1 MQITKLELNNFS
13 SYEGVNTFDFS
24 VEDDKPIIL
33 IGGQNGAG
41 KTSLFIAIKI
51 ALYGPL
57 AFGYTGYNS
66 YYSKK
71 IRGLINNKAFQSK
84 DFTSGV
90 KIEIKQKKERAIV
103 TYTIIRNWRIEETHI
118 EEEYAVY
125 EDNRELDESERILF
139 ESFLLSIIPVDLFD
153 FFLFD
158 GEEIGNIF
166 SGDSYNKFLK
176 KSMLTICGIDDFEIL
191 HSFCNSY
198 TGRKNNAEEQTI
210 SEEYTVVEQK
220 LSETDC
226 RITECQNAIERLETE
241 KDELLALIE
250 QKQAEF
256 IRSGGIPKKE
266 ADALEEK
273 AAKLDKKRENITR
286 DMKAFFEDLMPFV
299 IMKDMIPSL
308 KTQSRYEEKATIY
321 DYVRNMLSRDFIAG
335 LLDEHTEGKT
345 ADSVDTIYD
354 AIIKK
359 FEVSSGIVDDIIF
372 GFSDSERGKV
382 FHLAASA
389 EDYDKKMLV
398 ENIIQKDRLYKEA
411 IEIRQK
417 LRNALSEE
425 DAKKYTDEITN
436 ARHRIEIIELET
448 TQKQAELDMIKSERE
463 STEKKLDDIKEKLRE
478 ITQDRHVLDL
488 TNRISIIMEELISS
502 SMESIRQQLA
512 ERIVNNLQQIY
523 RKENLIS
530 IVKISEDFRF
540 ELYQTQNYSISDLK
554 ALLSNLGKKEF
565 FRLLGPD
572 SISIIMKYSG
582 VSDESE
588 LETSMTA
595 FNENSELALFKRI
608 ELNMLSKGERQI
620 FILALYWAIVQ
631 VSGRQIPFIIDTP
644 YARIDA
650 NHREEISSKFFP
662 NISKQVVILSTDEEI
677 TKEYYEMITPYISRA
692 YLLQNN
698 KADNCTTV
706 SDGYFF
712 EEDRK

>member
-13 SYEGVNTFDFS
+13 SYEGLNIFDFS
-24 VEDDKPIIL
+24 VKENKPIVL

-41 KTSLFIAIKI
+41 KTSLFTAIKI

-71 IRGLINNKAFQSK
+71 IKGLINNKAFQSQ
-84 DFTSGV
+84 DFISGV
-90 KIEIKQKKERAIV
+90 SIEIKQKNERSIV
-103 TYTIIRNWRIEETHI
+103 SFTIIRNWKIEETHI
-118 EEEYAVY
+118 EEEYVVY
-125 EDNRELDESERILF
+125 ENGKKLDESERILF
-139 ESFLLSIIPVDLFD
+139 ESFLLSIIPVDLFE

-158 GEEIGNIF
+158 GEEIGSIF

-176 KSMLTICGIDDFEIL
+176 KSMLTICGIDDFELL

-198 TGRKNNAEEQTI
+198 TGRKNNTEEQSI
-210 SEEYTVVEQK
+210 SEEYTDVEQS
-220 LSETDC
+220 LSVTDSH
-226 RITECQNAIERLETE
+226 IIECQNAIQRLEIE
-241 KDELLALIE
+241 KGELLALIE

-286 DMKAFFEDLMPFV
+286 DIKAFFEELMPFV

-308 KTQSRYEEKATIY
+308 ITQSRYEEKATIY

-335 LLDEHTEGKT
+335 LLNEHTDNKT
-345 ADSVDTIYD
+345 EAADSIYD

-372 GFSDSERGKV
+372 GFSEAERGKV
-382 FHLAASA
+382 FHITSLV
-389 EDYDKKMLV
+389 EDHDKKSLV
-398 ENIIQKDRLYKEA
+398 ENITKKDQLYKEV

-425 DAKKYTDEITN
+425 DAKKFTDEITK
-436 ARHRIEIIELET
+436 ARHRIEIIELEMA
-448 TQKQAELDMIKSERE
+448 QKQAEVDMIKTERE
-463 STEKKLDDIKEKLRE
+463 SIEKKLLSLKEKLRE
-478 ITQDRHVLDL
+478 ITQDKHVLDL
-488 TNRISIIMEELISS
+488 SNRISFIMEELISS
-502 SMESIRQQLA
+502 SMKSIRQQLA
-512 ERIVNNLQQIY
+512 ERIVYNLHQIY

-530 IVKISEDFRF
+530 IVKVSEDFKF
-540 ELYQTQNYSISDLK
+540 ELYQTQVFPIGDLK
-554 ALLSNLGKKEF
+554 ALFFNVGEKEF
-565 FRLLGPD
+565 FRLLGSD
-572 SISIIMKYSG
+572 SIDIIMSYLG
-582 VSDESE
+582 ITGESE
-588 LETSMTA
+588 FEEALIGCNETKELE
-595 FNENSELALFKRI
+595 LFKKV
-608 ELNMLSKGERQI
+608 ELNTLSKGERQI

-631 VSGRQIPFIIDTP
+631 ISGRQIPFIIDTP

-677 TKEYYEMITPYISRA
+677 TKEYYEIISPYISRA

-698 KADNCTTV
+698 KGENRTTV
-706 SDGYFF
+706 SNGYFF
-712 EEDRK
+712 KEDKK

>member
-13 SYEGVNTFDFS
+13 SYEGLNIFDFS
-24 VEDDKPIIL
+24 VKENKPIVL

-41 KTSLFIAIKI
+41 KTSLFTAIKI

-71 IRGLINNKAFQSK
+71 IKGLINNKAFQSQ
-84 DFTSGV
+84 DFISGV
-90 KIEIKQKKERAIV
+90 SIEIKQKNERSIV
-103 TYTIIRNWRIEETHI
+103 SFTIIRNWEIEETHI
-118 EEEYAVY
+118 EEEYVVY
-125 EDNRELDESERILF
+125 ENGKKLDESERILF
-139 ESFLLSIIPVDLFD
+139 ESFLLSIIPVDLFE

-158 GEEIGNIF
+158 GEEIGSIF

-176 KSMLTICGIDDFEIL
+176 KSMLTICGIDDFELL

-198 TGRKNNAEEQTI
+198 TGRKNNTEEQSI
-210 SEEYTVVEQK
+210 SEEYTDVEQS
-220 LSETDC
+220 LSVTDSH
-226 RITECQNAIERLETE
+226 IIECQNAIQRLEIE
-241 KDELLALIE
+241 KGELLALIE

-286 DMKAFFEDLMPFV
+286 DIKAFFEELMPFV

-308 KTQSRYEEKATIY
+308 ITQSRYEEKATIY
-321 DYVRNMLSRDFIAG
+321 DYVRNMLSRNFIAG
-335 LLDEHTEGKT
+335 LLNEHTDNKT
-345 ADSVDTIYD
+345 EAADSIYD

-372 GFSDSERGKV
+372 GFSEAERGKV
-382 FHLAASA
+382 FHITSLV
-389 EDYDKKMLV
+389 EDHDKKSLV
-398 ENIIQKDRLYKEA
+398 ENITKKDQLYKEV

-425 DAKKYTDEITN
+425 DAKKFTDEITK
-436 ARHRIEIIELET
+436 ARHRIEIIELEMA
-448 TQKQAELDMIKSERE
+448 QKQAEVDMIKTERE
-463 STEKKLDDIKEKLRE
+463 SIEKKLLSLKEKLRE
-478 ITQDRHVLDL
+478 ITQDKHVLDL
-488 TNRISIIMEELISS
+488 SNRISFIMEELISS
-502 SMESIRQQLA
+502 SMKSIRQQLA
-512 ERIVNNLQQIY
+512 ERIVYNLHQIY

-530 IVKISEDFRF
+530 IVKVSEDFKF
-540 ELYQTQNYSISDLK
+540 ELYQTQVFPIGDLK
-554 ALLSNLGKKEF
+554 ALFFNVGEKEF
-565 FRLLGPD
+565 FRLLGSD
-572 SISIIMKYSG
+572 SIDIIMSYLG
-582 VSDESE
+582 ITGESE
-588 LETSMTA
+588 FEEALIGCNETKELE
-595 FNENSELALFKRI
+595 LFKKV
-608 ELNMLSKGERQI
+608 ELNTLSKGERQI

-631 VSGRQIPFIIDTP
+631 ISGRQIPFIIDTP

-677 TKEYYEMITPYISRA
+677 TKEYYEIISPYISRA

-698 KADNCTTV
+698 KGENRTTV
-706 SDGYFF
+706 SNGYFF
-712 EEDRK
+712 KEDKK

>member
-13 SYEGVNTFDFS
+13 SYEGLNIFDFS
-24 VEDDKPIIL
+24 VKENKPIVL

-41 KTSLFIAIKI
+41 KTSLFTAIKI

-71 IRGLINNKAFQSK
+71 IKGLINNKAFQSQ
-84 DFTSGV
+84 DFISGV
-90 KIEIKQKKERAIV
+90 SIEIKQKNERSIV
-103 TYTIIRNWRIEETHI
+103 SFTIIRNWKIEETHI
-118 EEEYAVY
+118 EEEYVVY
-125 EDNRELDESERILF
+125 ENGKKLDESERILF
-139 ESFLLSIIPVDLFD
+139 ESFLLSIIPVDLFE

-158 GEEIGNIF
+158 GEEIGSIF

-176 KSMLTICGIDDFEIL
+176 KSMLTICGIDDFELL

-198 TGRKNNAEEQTI
+198 TGRKNNTEEQSI
-210 SEEYTVVEQK
+210 SEEYTDVEQS
-220 LSETDC
+220 LSVTDSH
-226 RITECQNAIERLETE
+226 IIECQNAIQRLEIE
-241 KDELLALIE
+241 KGELLALIE

-286 DMKAFFEDLMPFV
+286 DIKAFFEELMPFV

-308 KTQSRYEEKATIY
+308 ITQSRYEEKATIY
-321 DYVRNMLSRDFIAG
+321 DYVRNMLSRNFIAG
-335 LLDEHTEGKT
+335 LLNEHTDNKT
-345 ADSVDTIYD
+345 EAADSIYD

-372 GFSDSERGKV
+372 GFSEAERGKV
-382 FHLAASA
+382 FHITSLV
-389 EDYDKKMLV
+389 EDHDKKSLV
-398 ENIIQKDRLYKEA
+398 ENITKKDQLYKEV

-425 DAKKYTDEITN
+425 DAKKFTDEITK
-436 ARHRIEIIELET
+436 ARHRIEIIELEMA
-448 TQKQAELDMIKSERE
+448 QKQAEVDMIKTERE
-463 STEKKLDDIKEKLRE
+463 SIEKKLLSLKEKLRE
-478 ITQDRHVLDL
+478 ITQDKHVLDL
-488 TNRISIIMEELISS
+488 SNRISFIMEELISS
-502 SMESIRQQLA
+502 SMKSIRQQLA
-512 ERIVNNLQQIY
+512 ERIVYNLHQIY

-530 IVKISEDFRF
+530 IVKVSEDFKF
-540 ELYQTQNYSISDLK
+540 ELYQTQVFPIGDLK
-554 ALLSNLGKKEF
+554 ALFFNVGEKEF
-565 FRLLGPD
+565 FRLLGSD
-572 SISIIMKYSG
+572 SIDIIMSYLG
-582 VSDESE
+582 ITGESE
-588 LETSMTA
+588 FEEALIGCNETKELE
-595 FNENSELALFKRI
+595 LFKKV
-608 ELNMLSKGERQI
+608 ELNTLSKGERQI

-631 VSGRQIPFIIDTP
+631 ISGRQIPFIIDTP

-677 TKEYYEMITPYISRA
+677 TKEYYEIISPYISRA

-698 KADNCTTV
+698 KGENRTTV
-706 SDGYFF
+706 SNGYFF
-712 EEDRK
+712 KEDKK

>member
-13 SYEGVNTFDFS
+13 SYEGLNIFDFS
-24 VEDDKPIIL
+24 VKENKPIVL

-41 KTSLFIAIKI
+41 KTSLFTAIKI

-71 IRGLINNKAFQSK
+71 IKGLINNKAFQSQ
-84 DFTSGV
+84 DFISGV
-90 KIEIKQKKERAIV
+90 SIEIKQKNERSIV
-103 TYTIIRNWRIEETHI
+103 SFTIIRNWKIEETHI
-118 EEEYAVY
+118 EEEYVVY
-125 EDNRELDESERILF
+125 ENGKKLDESERILF
-139 ESFLLSIIPVDLFD
+139 ESFLLSIIPVDLFE

-158 GEEIGNIF
+158 GEEIGSIF

-176 KSMLTICGIDDFEIL
+176 KSMLTICGIDDFELL

-198 TGRKNNAEEQTI
+198 TGRKNNTEEQSI
-210 SEEYTVVEQK
+210 SEEYTDVEQS
-220 LSETDC
+220 LSVTDSH
-226 RITECQNAIERLETE
+226 IIECQNAIQRLEIE
-241 KDELLALIE
+241 KGELLALIE

-286 DMKAFFEDLMPFV
+286 DIKAFFEELMPFV

-308 KTQSRYEEKATIY
+308 ITQSRYEEKATIY
-321 DYVRNMLSRDFIAG
+321 DYVRNMLSRNFIAG
-335 LLDEHTEGKT
+335 LLNEHTDNKT
-345 ADSVDTIYD
+345 EAADSIYD

-372 GFSDSERGKV
+372 GFSEAERGKV
-382 FHLAASA
+382 FHITSLV
-389 EDYDKKMLV
+389 EDHDKKSLV
-398 ENIIQKDRLYKEA
+398 ENITKKDQLYKEV

-425 DAKKYTDEITN
+425 DAKKFTDEITK
-436 ARHRIEIIELET
+436 ARHRIEIIELEMA
-448 TQKQAELDMIKSERE
+448 QKQAEVDMIKTERE
-463 STEKKLDDIKEKLRE
+463 SIEKKLLSLKEKLRE
-478 ITQDRHVLDL
+478 ITQDKHVLDL
-488 TNRISIIMEELISS
+488 SNRISFIMEELISS
-502 SMESIRQQLA
+502 SMKSIRQQLA
-512 ERIVNNLQQIY
+512 ERIVYNLHQIY

-530 IVKISEDFRF
+530 IVKVSEDFKF
-540 ELYQTQNYSISDLK
+540 ELYQTQVFPIADLK
-554 ALLSNLGKKEF
+554 ALFFNVGEKEF
-565 FRLLGPD
+565 FRLLGSD
-572 SISIIMKYSG
+572 SIDIIMSYLG
-582 VSDESE
+582 ITGESE
-588 LETSMTA
+588 FEEALIGCNETKELE
-595 FNENSELALFKRI
+595 LFKKV
-608 ELNMLSKGERQI
+608 ELNTLSKGERQI

-631 VSGRQIPFIIDTP
+631 ISGRQIPFIIDTP

-677 TKEYYEMITPYISRA
+677 TKEYYEIISPYISRA

-698 KADNCTTV
+698 KGENRTTV
-706 SDGYFF
+706 SNGYFF
-712 EEDRK
+712 KEDKK

>member
-13 SYEGVNTFDFS
+13 SYEGLNIFDFS
-24 VEDDKPIIL
+24 VKENKPIVL

-41 KTSLFIAIKI
+41 KTSLFTAIKI

-71 IRGLINNKAFQSK
+71 IKGLINNKAFQSQ
-84 DFTSGV
+84 DFISGV
-90 KIEIKQKKERAIV
+90 SIEIKQKNERSIV
-103 TYTIIRNWRIEETHI
+103 SFTIIRNWKIEETHI
-118 EEEYAVY
+118 EEEYVVY
-125 EDNRELDESERILF
+125 ENGKKLDESERILF
-139 ESFLLSIIPVDLFD
+139 ESFLLSIIPVDLFE

-158 GEEIGNIF
+158 GEEIGSIF

-176 KSMLTICGIDDFEIL
+176 KSMLTICGIDDFELL

-198 TGRKNNAEEQTI
+198 TGRKNNTEEQSI
-210 SEEYTVVEQK
+210 SEEYTDVEQS
-220 LSETDC
+220 LSVTDSH
-226 RITECQNAIERLETE
+226 IIECQNAIQRLEIE
-241 KDELLALIE
+241 KGELLALIE

-286 DMKAFFEDLMPFV
+286 DIKAFFEELMPFV

-308 KTQSRYEEKATIY
+308 ITQSRYEEKATIY

-335 LLDEHTEGKT
+335 LLNEHTDNKT
-345 ADSVDTIYD
+345 EAADSIYD

-372 GFSDSERGKV
+372 GFSEAERGKV
-382 FHLAASA
+382 FHIAELA
-389 EDYDKKMLV
+389 EDHDKKSLI
-398 ENIIQKDRLYKEA
+398 ENITKKDQLYKEV

-425 DAKKYTDEITN
+425 DAKKFTDEITK
-436 ARHRIEIIELET
+436 ARHRIEIIELEMA
-448 TQKQAELDMIKSERE
+448 QKQAEVDMIKTERE
-463 STEKKLDDIKEKLRE
+463 SIEKKLLSLKEKLRE
-478 ITQDRHVLDL
+478 ITQDKHVLDL
-488 TNRISIIMEELISS
+488 SNRISFIMEELISS
-502 SMESIRQQLA
+502 SMKSIRQQLA
-512 ERIVNNLQQIY
+512 ERIVYNLHQIY

-530 IVKISEDFRF
+530 IVKVSEDFKF
-540 ELYQTQNYSISDLK
+540 ELYQTQVFPIGDLK
-554 ALLSNLGKKEF
+554 ALFFNVGEKEF
-565 FRLLGPD
+565 FRLLGSD
-572 SISIIMKYSG
+572 SIDIIMSYLG
-582 VSDESE
+582 ITGESE
-588 LETSMTA
+588 FEEALIGCNETKELE
-595 FNENSELALFKRI
+595 LFKKV
-608 ELNMLSKGERQI
+608 ELNTLSKGERQI

-631 VSGRQIPFIIDTP
+631 ISGRQIPFIIDTP

-677 TKEYYEMITPYISRA
+677 TKEYYEIISPYISRA

-698 KADNCTTV
+698 KGENRTTV
-706 SDGYFF
+706 SNGYFF
-712 EEDRK
+712 KEDKK

>member
-13 SYEGVNTFDFS
+13 SYEGLNIFDFS
-24 VEDDKPIIL
+24 VKENKPIVL

-41 KTSLFIAIKI
+41 KTSLFTAIKI

-71 IRGLINNKAFQSK
+71 IKGLINNKAFQSQ
-84 DFTSGV
+84 DFISGV
-90 KIEIKQKKERAIV
+90 SIEIKQKNERSIV
-103 TYTIIRNWRIEETHI
+103 SFTIIRNWKIEETHI
-118 EEEYAVY
+118 EEEYVVY
-125 EDNRELDESERILF
+125 ENGKKLDESERILF
-139 ESFLLSIIPVDLFD
+139 ESFLLSIIPVDLFE

-158 GEEIGNIF
+158 GEEIGSIF

-176 KSMLTICGIDDFEIL
+176 KSMLTICGIDDFELL

-198 TGRKNNAEEQTI
+198 TGRKNNTEEQSI
-210 SEEYTVVEQK
+210 SEEYTDVEQS
-220 LSETDC
+220 LSVTDSH
-226 RITECQNAIERLETE
+226 IIECQNAIQRLEIE
-241 KDELLALIE
+241 KGELLALIE

-286 DMKAFFEDLMPFV
+286 DIKAFFEELMPFV

-308 KTQSRYEEKATIY
+308 ITQSRYEEKATIY
-321 DYVRNMLSRDFIAG
+321 DYVRNMLSRDFIAD
-335 LLDEHTEGKT
+335 LLDEHTDNKT
-345 ADSVDTIYD
+345 EAADSIYD

-372 GFSDSERGKV
+372 GFSEAERGKV
-382 FHLAASA
+382 FHITSLV
-389 EDYDKKMLV
+389 EDHDKKSLV
-398 ENIIQKDRLYKEA
+398 ENITKKDQLYKEV

-425 DAKKYTDEITN
+425 DAKKFTDEITK
-436 ARHRIEIIELET
+436 ARHRIEIKT
-448 TQKQAELDMIKSERE
+448 ERE
-463 STEKKLDDIKEKLRE
+463 SIEKKLLSLKEKLRE
-478 ITQDRHVLDL
+478 ITQDKHVLDL
-488 TNRISIIMEELISS
+488 SNRISFIMEELISS
-502 SMESIRQQLA
+502 SMKSIRQQLA
-512 ERIVNNLQQIY
+512 ERIVYNLHQIY

-530 IVKISEDFRF
+530 IVKVSEDFKF
-540 ELYQTQNYSISDLK
+540 ELYQTQVFPIGDLK
-554 ALLSNLGKKEF
+554 ALFFNVGEKEF
-565 FRLLGPD
+565 FRLLGSD
-572 SISIIMKYSG
+572 SIDIIMSYLG
-582 VSDESE
+582 ITGESE
-588 LETSMTA
+588 FEEALIGCNETKELE
-595 FNENSELALFKRI
+595 LFKKV
-608 ELNMLSKGERQI
+608 ELNTLSKGERQI

-631 VSGRQIPFIIDTP
+631 ISGRQIPFIIDTP

-677 TKEYYEMITPYISRA
+677 TKEYYEIISPYISRA

-698 KADNCTTV
+698 KGENRTTV
-706 SDGYFF
+706 SNGYFF
-712 EEDRK
+712 KEDKQ